1 MPDDDITLRSEL
13 RSALDETRFTGMRI
27 TMSSGKEFLIEDRFS
42 VTVGQ
47 TLVLID
53 PPDDS
58 HVLLNMSQ
66 VSHVD
71 IEPLKNLE

>member
-1 MPDDDITLRSEL
+1 
-13 RSALDETRFTGMRI
+13 
-27 TMSSGKEFLIEDRFS
+27 MSSGKEFLIEDRFS